1 VIPDWLIQMVAG
13 VAIAVIGWFLR
24 GLREDVDKIRLDLAR
39 NYVTHKQLGALR
51 RDIRA
56 ALMMMN
62 NLQIEL
68 ARHFKFKPVLAAVPA
83 SDDEDGESDT
93 E

>member
-1 VIPDWLIQMVAG
+1 VPEWVIQLAVATALG
-13 VAIAVIGWFLR
+13 VIGWFMR
-24 GLREDVDKIRLDLAR
+24 GLRSDVDDIKLDLAK
-39 NYVTHKQLGALR
+39 NYVTHGQLRALR

-83 SDDEDGESDT
+83 SDEEEESDGD
-93 E
+93 